1 MALLDKLRISE
12 QTRPDTGEEI
22 GEEILSEYAQ
32 DPIPNEPAATRGKA
46 SATPRTP
53 KAPRRAA
60 SPNTAR
66 LAKEVGDDLGTMIEM
81 ASVVW
86 GMRDQCCAPVLQEQ
100 AQPIAQAITSILARN
115 PKLLEKFANT
125 DIAVYTVQMLALG
138 RALAPVGQSIYRNHV
153 SKASNGG
160 KQGNGGVDLDQFPS
174 YDPAGPNGHVP
185 SFTDFSRD

>member
-1 MALLDKLRISE
+1 MALLDKLRIAE

-22 GEEILSEYAQ
+22 GGEILSEYAQ
-32 DPIPNEPAATRGKA
+32 DPTPNEPAATRGKA
-46 SATPRTP
+46 SPAPKPP

-86 GMRDQCCAPVLQEQ
+86 GMRDQCCAPILAEQ
-100 AQPIAQAITSILARN
+100 AQPIAHAITSILARN

-138 RALAPVGQSIYRNHV
+138 RALAPVGQAIYHNHV
-153 SKASNGG
+153 SKAGHG
-160 KQGNGGVDLDQFPS
+160 DQARGGVDLDQFPG
-174 YDPAGPNGHVP
+174 YDPAGTNGHTP
-185 SFTDFSRD
+185 SFTDFGRD